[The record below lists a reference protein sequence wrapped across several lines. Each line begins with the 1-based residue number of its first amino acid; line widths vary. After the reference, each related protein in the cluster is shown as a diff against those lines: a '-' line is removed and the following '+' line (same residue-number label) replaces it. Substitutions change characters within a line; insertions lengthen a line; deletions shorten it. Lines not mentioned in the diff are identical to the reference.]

1 MAKDERLEVQWVTFN
16 TDVRVS
22 SSSGQV
28 RAMVRN
34 EATKLYFGHIAGQPF
49 LIVEDLALPHPA
61 TIPWH
66 SVTSLGWVTQ
76 PPVDGIGPKE
86 KVLK

>member
-1 MAKDERLEVQWVTFN
+1 MAKEDRPEVQWVTFN
-16 TDVRVS
+16 TDVRIS

-34 EATKLYFGHIAGQPF
+34 DATHLFFGLILGQPF
-49 LIVEDLALPHPA
+49 LIVEDAALPHPA

-66 SVTSLGWVTQ
+66 SVTSLGWVT
-76 PPVDGIGPKE
+76 PPVDGPAKE